1 MTSTG
6 DEGQGK
12 AGAASL
18 ALRRKHGPLG
28 KGTPKG
34 PFCLDDPSKHLP
46 PAGFG
51 LTRHSAAGSVPTD
64 LAFALGSFSGSGVTA
79 VPRCSALAA
88 PASNVLS
95 GKGATPGDLPVE
107 RPTKFERVIN
117 LQSAKA
123 LGLTIPPSV
132 LARADEVIQ

>member
-28 KGTPKG
+28 KGPPKG

-46 PAGFG
+46 AAGFG
-51 LTRHSAAGSVPTD
+51 LTRDSAAGSVPTD
-64 LAFALGSFSGSGVTA
+64 LAFALGSVSGAGVAA
-79 VPRCSALAA
+79 VPCCCALAA
-88 PASNVLS
+88 PVSNFLS
-95 GKGATPGDLPVE
+95 GNGGAL
-107 RPTKFERVIN
+107 
-117 LQSAKA
+117 L
-123 LGLTIPPSV
+123 PPSLLSMV
-132 LARADEVIQ
+132 H

>member
-1 MTSTG
+1 
-6 DEGQGK
+6 
-12 AGAASL
+12 
-18 ALRRKHGPLG
+18 
-28 KGTPKG
+28 
-34 PFCLDDPSKHLP
+34 
-46 PAGFG
+46 

-132 LARADEVIQ
+132 LARAEEVNR